1 MLFGDWSFRV
11 SVLYA
16 SWRGGRRCNDVAME
30 DKIEVTLHVIGIS
43 PFSNCRQ
50 FTLILVIY
58 SRDVTHTIYARLR
71 DEAGTRGLFFEYCV
85 KQADDIFLDSLHSNL
100 DDGHV
105 LLTTNTL
112 SEYEQAKKQKA
123 SHRKGGTSVDE
134 DEFTLV
140 TRGGRYRKTLGGVIR
155 VGSKKM
161 LQEHDMITTIGSSPN
176 RDRPQ

>member
-16 SWRGGRRCNDVAME
+16 NWRGGRRCNDVAME

-58 SRDVTHTIYARLR
+58 SRDVTHIIYARLR

-155 VGSKKM
+155 VGSKKCFRN
-161 LQEHDMITTIGSSPN
+161 TA
-176 RDRPQ
+176 

>member
-58 SRDVTHTIYARLR
+58 SRDVTHIIYMHGSVTKPVPE
-71 DEAGTRGLFFEYCV
+71 DF
-85 KQADDIFLDSLHSNL
+85 SL
-100 DDGHV
+100 
-105 LLTTNTL
+105 NT
-112 SEYEQAKKQKA
+112 A
-123 SHRKGGTSVDE
+123 
-134 DEFTLV
+134 
-140 TRGGRYRKTLGGVIR
+140 
-155 VGSKKM
+155 
-161 LQEHDMITTIGSSPN
+161 
-176 RDRPQ
+176 